1 MRRIVCLKQWKEAT
15 MDVRFYERHSDDGG
29 PADGGAGEGNLGEMR
44 GEAHRL
50 MSEGADAIRR
60 ALSSNSQAFLHAVR
74 QHGGQ

>member
-1 MRRIVCLKQWKEAT
+1 
-15 MDVRFYERHSDDGG
+15 MDLRFYDGHADDAA
-29 PADGGAGEGNLGEMR
+29 PADSGPGGGQLGQIR
-44 GEAHRL
+44 AEAHRL